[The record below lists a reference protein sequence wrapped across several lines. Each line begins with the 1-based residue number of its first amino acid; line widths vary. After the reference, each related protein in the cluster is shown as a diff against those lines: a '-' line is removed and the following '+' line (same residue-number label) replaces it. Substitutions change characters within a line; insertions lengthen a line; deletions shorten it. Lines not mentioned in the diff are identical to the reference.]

1 MPFMKIRAQTPPE
14 KLWLIFDCTPLS
26 LIELKTAYDLLKN
39 SPSICDVDL
48 EQVRVVFRAKKRELK
63 KKHIPHPPP
72 RKTPEPRN
80 TSPSSN
86 RYENTT
92 QKTQPIVDPVK
103 RYVKTPHYKFSMFP
117 EIKIPEILQVFGGG
131 KTEPVS
137 PPDTKIPFIKKP
149 VKHN

>member
-26 LIELKTAYDLLKN
+26 LIELKDAYDLLKN
-39 SPSICDVDL
+39 SPSICDIDV
-48 EQVRVVFRAKKRELK
+48 EQIRVVFRAKKSELK
-63 KKHIPHPPP
+63 KKYIPHPPP

-80 TSPSSN
+80 TP
-86 RYENTT
+86 
-92 QKTQPIVDPVK
+92 QKTQPIVVPVK
-103 RYVKTPHYKFSMFP
+103 RYVKTPRYKFSMFP
-117 EIKIPEILQVFGGG
+117 EINIPEILQVFGRG

-137 PPDTKIPFIKKP
+137 PPDPKIPFIKKP